1 MTTNVKRRGGHRALL
16 TNLINQTNVELVN
29 DPPDYCKILQLRD
42 EINHQRNAIEEFDNL
57 IQSGELTDD
66 LLTKDIAVSD
76 SRRLDLIRGL
86 VRVDN

>member
-1 MTTNVKRRGGHRALL
+1 MIPNLVRSLLFACATVFIVKHLPEQFIIRAG
-16 TNLINQTNVELVN
+16 LIKCVQVGFCRL
-29 DPPDYCKILQLRD
+29 Y
-42 EINHQRNAIEEFDNL
+42 
-57 IQSGELTDD
+57 